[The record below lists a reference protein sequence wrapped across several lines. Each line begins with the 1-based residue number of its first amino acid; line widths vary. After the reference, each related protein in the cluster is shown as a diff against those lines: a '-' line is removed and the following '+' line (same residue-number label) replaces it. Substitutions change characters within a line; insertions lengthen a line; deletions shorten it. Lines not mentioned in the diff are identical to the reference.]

1 MFCFCSHV
9 SEMQQLASKS
19 MGRFFIQP
27 LINNASEFKH
37 VQFEKAF
44 ESVLQSNE
52 IISLMLTA
60 WILKKKKSQF
70 SVSSACLAVL
80 WLALWMFE
88 RAPQKAFKHELFSLI
103 SHHFPF
109 LSRRL
114 MGVQE
119 RSTLP
124 KSLSTQRECKWLG
137 FVGKPNKISS
147 SWLFFFFC
155 MFGASVLIH
164 QKFWSNFPKSYLF
177 FYITAYKCH
186 YSLLIQ

>member
-1 MFCFCSHV
+1 MFCFCSLV
-9 SEMQQLASKS
+9 SETQQLASKS
-19 MGRFFIQP
+19 MGQFFIQP

-44 ESVLQSNE
+44 ESLPQSNE

-60 WILKKKKSQF
+60 WILKKKRSQF
-70 SVSSACLAVL
+70 GVLSACLAGL
-80 WLALWMFE
+80 QLALWMFE
-88 RAPQKAFKHELFSLI
+88 MAPQKAFKHELFSLI

-124 KSLSTQRECKWLG
+124 KSLWTQRECKWLG

-147 SWLFFFFC
+147 SCFSFLFVWHF
-155 MFGASVLIH
+155 SVNSSKVLE
-164 QKFWSNFPKSYLF
+164 
-177 FYITAYKCH
+177 
-186 YSLLIQ
+186 